1 MIKLK
6 TFAIGTL
13 QANCYLVYD
22 TNSKEG
28 FLIDPGVFDEGIKK
42 EIEMLGIKIKA
53 IINTHGHSD
62 HIAGNKK
69 FGYPVLIHK
78 NDSSFLG
85 NPAKNLSL
93 FTGTLSISP
102 RAHGL
107 FVDGEVIKASE
118 IELIVIHTPG
128 HTPGGI
134 SLKVGDKVFTGDT
147 LFREN
152 IGRTDL
158 PGGSQVDLLRSI
170 RERLLTLPD
179 DTEVFPGHGPSST
192 IGHER
197 KHNPY
202 L

>member
-1 MIKLK
+1 MIISK

-42 EIEMLGIKIKA
+42 EIETLGIKIKA

-93 FTGTLSISP
+93 FTGTFSISP
-102 RAHGL
+102 QAHGL
-107 FVDGEVIKASE
+107 LVDGEAIKASE
-118 IELIVIHTPG
+118 IELKVIHTPG

-152 IGRTDL
+152 VGRTDL
-158 PGGSQVDLLRSI
+158 PGGSQEDLLRSI

>member
-6 TFAIGTL
+6 TFAIGAL

-42 EIEMLGIKIKA
+42 EIETLGIKIKA
-53 IINTHGHSD
+53 IINTHGHAD

-85 NPAKNLSL
+85 DPAKNLSL
-93 FTGTLSISP
+93 FTGTFSISP

-107 FVDGEVIKASE
+107 LVDDEVITAGEVEFK
-118 IELIVIHTPG
+118 VIHTPG

-152 IGRTDL
+152 VGRTDL

>member
-1 MIKLK
+1 MIKVK
-6 TFAIGTL
+6 TFAIGSL

-28 FLIDPGVFDEGIKK
+28 FLIDPGVFDEDIKK
-42 EIEMLGIKIKA
+42 EIETLGIKIKA
-53 IINTHGHSD
+53 IINTHGHAD
-62 HIAGNKK
+62 HIGGNKK

-93 FTGTLSISP
+93 FTGTFSISP
-102 RAHGL
+102 RAHSFL
-107 FVDGEVIKASE
+107 VDGEVIKAGE
-118 IELIVIHTPG
+118 IEFKVIHTPG
-128 HTPGGI
+128 HTSGGI
-134 SLKVGDKVFTGDT
+134 SLKLEDKVFTGDT

-152 IGRTDL
+152 VGRTDL
-158 PGGSQVDLLRSI
+158 PGGSQEDLLRSI
-170 RERLLTLPD
+170 RERLLRLPD
-179 DTEVFPGHGPSST
+179 DTKVFPGHGPSST